1 MHMLAEFD
9 DLSPGYDGVYT
20 NKAGKVAEGSAT
32 FWRRS
37 RYRVAARVDLNMR
50 QLFATAAST
59 AAVGAASS
67 APSADLATP
76 AGHEGSQTSDA
87 SEPAG
92 RGVQSQH
99 PAADI
104 ASADD
109 AGAVSRHARFA
120 PLLQA
125 LPHLAATLQQV
136 GTIAQ
141 ALVLVPAAADAAAAP
156 DAGSNGAAP
165 VADLPANH
173 RDGRNGAAEQKAANA
188 TSHGQKSQN
197 PAELSCEP
205 SMRDAIRSSA
215 EASDEEALCVV
226 NTHLF
231 YHPWAPHIRILHVA
245 AMLDEAVAL
254 AQRTQQALAL
264 RRRPALLFCG
274 DLNSD
279 LSWGM
284 PGVSSGRSTEDH
296 LTYELGS

>member
-1 MHMLAEFD
+1 M
-9 DLSPGYDGVYT
+9 YT

-50 QLFATAAST
+50 QLFAAAASS
-59 AAVGAASS
+59 AAGGPASS
-67 APSADLATP
+67 APSADAATP
-76 AGHEGSQTSDA
+76 AGHEGSQTSE
-87 SEPAG
+87 SLQPAG
-92 RGVQSQH
+92 RGTQSQC
-99 PAADI
+99 PASEA

-109 AGAVSRHARFA
+109 AGATSRHARFA
-120 PLLQA
+120 PLLRA

-156 DAGSNGAAP
+156 DMGSNGAT
-165 VADLPANH
+165 PAAAVGAGYRNG
-173 RDGRNGAAEQKAANA
+173 RDGAAEQQPTHT
-188 TSHGQKSQN
+188 TSTGQNTQE
-197 PAELSCEP
+197 PAELSCGP
-205 SMRDAIRSSA
+205 SVTDALGSTSVA
-215 EASDEEALCVV
+215 PSGEEALCVV

-245 AMLDEAVAL
+245 AMVDEAVAL

-284 PGVSSGRSTEDH
+284 PGVPSGRSPAGSIAK
-296 LTYELGS
+296 ELSS

>member
-1 MHMLAEFD
+1 M
-9 DLSPGYDGVYT
+9 YT

-37 RYRVAARVDLNMR
+37 RYRVAARIDLNMR
-50 QLFATAAST
+50 QLFAAAASS
-59 AAVGAASS
+59 AAAGPASS
-67 APSADLATP
+67 APSADAATS
-76 AGHEGSQTSDA
+76 AAHEGLQTSSTPGAADQ
-87 SEPAG
+87 
-92 RGVQSQH
+92 VMQSQH
-99 PAADI
+99 PANDA
-104 ASADD
+104 ASAD
-109 AGAVSRHARFA
+109 AGGASRHARFA

-141 ALVLVPAAADAAAAP
+141 ALILVPAAANAAAAP
-156 DAGSNGAAP
+156 DAGSNGAT
-165 VADLPANH
+165 PAA
-173 RDGRNGAAEQKAANA
+173 RSQAGYRAGRTGAAEQAMPRNA
-188 TSHGQKSQN
+188 TTDGQNSQKS
-197 PAELSCEP
+197 AELSCEP
-205 SMRDAIRSSA
+205 SVQDAIGSSA

-245 AMLDEAVAL
+245 AMVEEAVAL
-254 AQRTQQALAL
+254 ALRTQRALAL

-284 PGVSSGRSTEDH
+284 PGASSSACPHAG
-296 LTYELGS
+296 